1 MKAPLSE
8 VRGHARWIPYLPLG
22 AAGRYLQ
29 PTGFGTLGHAPP
41 VLVFDNGGY
50 GEIRDETAAR
60 GDTPTA
66 VDHAPV
72 DLPALARAYGG
83 QGTRACGADEPAA
96 ALTEALRT
104 PGPTLIAIPEET
116 R

>member
-1 MKAPLSE
+1 MRAARDAGTAEPD
-8 VRGHARWIPYLPLG
+8 ARWIPYLPLG

-29 PTGFGTLGHAPP
+29 PTGFGTLGYAPP

-50 GEIRDETAAR
+50 GENRDEMTAR
-60 GDTPTA
+60 GDTP
-66 VDHAPV
+66 
-72 DLPALARAYGG
+72 
-83 QGTRACGADEPAA
+83 
-96 ALTEALRT
+96 RT